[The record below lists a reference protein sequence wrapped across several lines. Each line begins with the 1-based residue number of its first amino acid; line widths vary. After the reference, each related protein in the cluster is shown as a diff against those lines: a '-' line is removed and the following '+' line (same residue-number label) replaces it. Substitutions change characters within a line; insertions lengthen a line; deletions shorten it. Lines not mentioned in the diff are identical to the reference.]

1 MVATIYEA
9 FESIKSENNEKE
21 KQNKRPKVSRPE
33 DPPVETTGSEKPP
46 VNPESEVEVVAGF
59 RNRCG
64 KRETFTNGFD
74 FNGMITK
81 IVKYLIEGITVSLVG
96 MILLMNKNG
105 GKGKYTTQAMEIIA
119 MGVSAAAVF
128 AILDTFAPAVS
139 MSTRQGAGFGLGANL
154 VGFPA

>member
-1 MVATIYEA
+1 MVATIFEA
-9 FESIKSENNEKE
+9 FNDQNQTPQNGEDIEEESTEKVPPTKPETTKSEE
-21 KQNKRPKVSRPE
+21 
-33 DPPVETTGSEKPP
+33 
-46 VNPESEVEVVAGF
+46 F

-105 GKGKYTTQAMEIIA
+105 GKGNYTTQAMEIIA

-128 AILDTFAPAVS
+128 AILDTFAPSIS